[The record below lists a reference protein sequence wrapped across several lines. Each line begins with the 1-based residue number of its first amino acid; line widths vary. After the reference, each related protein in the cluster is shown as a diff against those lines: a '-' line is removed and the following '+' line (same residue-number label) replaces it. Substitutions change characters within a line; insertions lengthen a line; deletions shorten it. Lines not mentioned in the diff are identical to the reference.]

1 MPNTSTLLALRA
13 AGERGTFAHAWA
25 NGAAASFA
33 ELALPATLV
42 VAVAVAATRST
53 AAAAPTRSQR
63 RLCFDALAGVPSPF
77 LRRRGGSL
85 VSRRLACHPLGSD
98 GEVPAEP
105 DHARGREDPAR

>member
-63 RLCFDALAGVPSPF
+63 RLCIESLRLVCAGSRYEI
-77 LRRRGGSL
+77 RRRL
-85 VSRRLACHPLGSD
+85 LAPTPSRAFRLRS
-98 GEVPAEP
+98 
-105 DHARGREDPAR
+105 